1 MDNTATVEVNDTDE
15 TLSLTFA
22 GPLNL
27 DTLDQVWQRS
37 LEPLKTHPK
46 TEVILNLENVTSCDE
61 AGINLLIKLEREQK
75 KSGGKFT
82 INGLRKEYQAIYNFI
97 HKLPELKTKTETA
110 DSMVTQIGRYI
121 ITVAQETKANIAFL
135 GECACQFFT
144 ALGNP
149 SLIRWRDVWVITQK
163 TGPGGFGIVAL
174 IGLLLGLI
182 LAFQGA
188 VALKMF
194 GAQIYVANLVGIS
207 LFRELAPLMTAIVI
221 LGRSASAFAAEIGTM
236 TVNHEI
242 DALKTM
248 SFKPMHF
255 LVMPRL
261 FAGVTMIPLLTVFMN
276 VFGLIGCGIV
286 MRCFGFSVH
295 MYLTQLSSAI
305 QVSDFL
311 TGIIKSIFFGL
322 IVAGIGCAYGLRT
335 QMKATGVGESTTK
348 AVVNGIVMLAIA
360 DGIFAILYYA
370 LGI

>member
-149 SLIRWRDVWVITQK
+149 
-163 TGPGGFGIVAL
+163 
-174 IGLLLGLI
+174 
-182 LAFQGA
+182 
-188 VALKMF
+188 
-194 GAQIYVANLVGIS
+194 
-207 LFRELAPLMTAIVI
+207 
-221 LGRSASAFAAEIGTM
+221 
-236 TVNHEI
+236 
-242 DALKTM
+242 
-248 SFKPMHF
+248 
-255 LVMPRL
+255 
-261 FAGVTMIPLLTVFMN
+261 
-276 VFGLIGCGIV
+276 
-286 MRCFGFSVH
+286 
-295 MYLTQLSSAI
+295 
-305 QVSDFL
+305 
-311 TGIIKSIFFGL
+311 
-322 IVAGIGCAYGLRT
+322 
-335 QMKATGVGESTTK
+335 
-348 AVVNGIVMLAIA
+348 
-360 DGIFAILYYA
+360 
-370 LGI
+370 